1 MSPPATRRLR
11 CPRCGQ
17 PASACLCAW
26 VCAVDNPT
34 PVCVLQHPQ
43 EAGHA
48 KGTVTLL
55 QLSLARCEVH
65 VGEVFDPAALGLGH
79 WQHWALLYPPGP
91 GPAGLPAAD
100 TQAPRGLL
108 VLDGTWRKTH
118 RMLCR
123 NPWLA
128 GLPRLGLNTAQPS
141 AYRIRQARH
150 AHQLSTLEATAW
162 ALGQIEGAPGRYT
175 GLLQGLD
182 GFVAAVARRLPQRAA
197 RTAPEPA
204 TAVLTCGG
212 LPE

>member
-1 MSPPATRRLR
+1 MLPPATRRLR
-11 CPRCGQ
+11 CPRCGL
-17 PASACLCAW
+17 PASACVCAW
-26 VCAVDNPT
+26 ACATDNPT
-34 PVCVLQHPQ
+34 PVCVLQHPE

-55 QLSLARCEVH
+55 RLSLARCEVH
-65 VGEVFDPAALGLGH
+65 VGEVFDPAALGLGPL
-79 WQHWALLYPPGP
+79 QHWALLYPPGTAKAN
-91 GPAGLPAAD
+91 GPEPV

-118 RMLCR
+118 RMLCC

-128 GLPRLGLNTAQPS
+128 NLPRLGLNTAQPS
-141 AYRIRQARH
+141 VYRIRQARR

-182 GFVAAVARRLPQRAA
+182 GFVAAVARRQPQRRAC
-197 RTAPEPA
+197 TEPEPA
-204 TAVLTCGG
+204 TALLTCGG